1 MAQPP
6 YYQVTLD
13 HSPRY
18 GHHHHLTL
26 LALHLVPSSSPH
38 ITLLVLL
45 VRVLAQP
52 REELR
57 RALDG
62 HTLPLLQNFK
72 LNSFNFHQKLVLQWR

>member
-1 MAQPP
+1 M
-6 YYQVTLD
+6 D

-26 LALHLVPSSSPH
+26 LVLHLVPSSSPF
-38 ITLLVLL
+38 IVLLVLL
-45 VRVLAQP
+45 VRVLPQP

-62 HTLPLLQNFK
+62 HALTLLRKIKVVGFLEAE
-72 LNSFNFHQKLVLQWR
+72 LI